1 MLAFNPKILS
11 VRLIDERDG
20 KRSDI
25 KYQISSTEPIKEDI
39 NLLRIDL
46 GGEIL
51 NLIVAS
57 LKNMIN
63 LAVQVNID

>member
-1 MLAFNPKILS
+1 VLAFNPKILS
-11 VRLIDERDG
+11 VRLIDESDG

-25 KYQISSTEPIKEDI
+25 KYQISSTEAIKEDI
-39 NLLRIDL
+39 DLLRIDL

>member
-1 MLAFNPKILS
+1 M
-11 VRLIDERDG
+11 
-20 KRSDI
+20 
-25 KYQISSTEPIKEDI
+25 TEAIKEDI
-39 NLLRIDL
+39 DLLRIDL